1 MTQPINSNGKCGN
14 IFMVSHLY
22 ACGGQWEVNVTMY
35 MCMGEYEC
43 VCMYVCIKYQKPV
56 VVVVVVE

>member
-1 MTQPINSNGKCGN
+1 
-14 IFMVSHLY
+14 MVSHLY